1 MMLSYIT
8 RHVIACQSFLILS
21 SRSNSKEIPYLVE
34 LRAQLA
40 IVVIVKKKETR
51 IIRKQCFICQFTR
64 SRSFLFFKQSKVHDL
79 ELYQTFAH
87 LVRTIELGLTD
98 ATSIIFFLSDSA

>member
-8 RHVIACQSFLILS
+8 RHVIACQSFLLLS
-21 SRSNSKEIPYLVE
+21 TRSNSKEIPYLVE

-40 IVVIVKKKETR
+40 IVVIVKKETR

-79 ELYQTFAH
+79 ELYQIFAH

>member
-8 RHVIACQSFLILS
+8 RHVIACQSFLLLS
-21 SRSNSKEIPYLVE
+21 TRSNSKEIPYLVE

-40 IVVIVKKKETR
+40 IVVIVKKETR

-64 SRSFLFFKQSKVHDL
+64 PFLFFKLNKVHDL

-98 ATSIIFFLSDSA
+98 ATSIIFFSI